1 MIIDGHHPCQ
11 HLHQDDKDPSQSLN
25 VSEEGHSVTKTKAP
39 SKSPGSGRKE
49 YVPRHRTGAYAVLMT
64 LYREQA
70 KDEYRGWVTKSYL
83 QEAAQPLADESLSQA
98 GNKSEHYT
106 AWSSVGT
113 LLKHELV
120 SRWSNPHKYNITQK
134 GIELAARILRVER
147 GEEMSTS
154 VGGSNDSNKRKRSD
168 DSDTEEMR
176 RKRLDK
182 FNAVN
187 VNLFANDEEEDE
199 DFKRAIELSK
209 AEADKSN
216 VETSSCADFDLGDTF
231 NMTDVGLGSTST
243 NNKDSAAPGPPSSS
257 SENFVSAP
265 GPSDNIPVCLQLQQR
280 FNHQMSASVEQVN
293 HHTPEFELRA
303 GSYDVILC
311 VDNTETVGGGAG
323 GRKTLKEDTVRHL
336 QRCGVAYDRR
346 NLNIGDFL
354 WIARERVA
362 EVRGQFQQRQ
372 PCELV
377 LPYIVER
384 KRLDDLWQSVKDGRY
399 EEQKF
404 RLKGCGLTHL
414 HYLIEDYPQKREF
427 WGRAGGGGGLVT
439 PEAIEQAIAN
449 TAVQEGFTVKKTDDQ
464 KGTIEYLTLITRL
477 LRQKYLNKDLASC
490 TFTDISDSLVG
501 RRDTTLLTFQ
511 HFNESSKKTKDLSV
525 GEVFAKMLL
534 RMKGLSVEMAQA
546 IVSQFPTPR
555 DLLNAYN
562 DCDSVPEKIKVITDL
577 TYGMENKRK
586 IPKSVAEALMKV
598 WTFEIIS

>member
-1 MIIDGHHPCQ
+1 M
-11 HLHQDDKDPSQSLN
+11 
-25 VSEEGHSVTKTKAP
+25 TK
-39 SKSPGSGRKE
+39 G
-49 YVPRHRTGAYAVLMT
+49 
-64 LYREQA
+64 
-70 KDEYRGWVTKSYL
+70 YL
-83 QEAAQPLADESLSQA
+83 QEAAQPLADESLSIT

-106 AWSSVGT
+106 AWSSVTT
-113 LLKHELV
+113 LIKHGLV

-134 GIELAARILRVER
+134 GMELAARILRVER
-147 GEEMSTS
+147 GEE
-154 VGGSNDSNKRKRSD
+154 VFNRKRQHED
-168 DSDTEEMR
+168 RDNEEIR
-176 RKRLDK
+176 RRRLDK
-182 FNAVN
+182 FDTVN
-187 VNLFANDEEEDE
+187 VNLFANEDE
-199 DFKRAIELSK
+199 DDEDLKRAIELSK
-209 AEADKSN
+209 AEADKSKHD
-216 VETSSCADFDLGDTF
+216 VGTVSCADFDLGDTF
-231 NMTDVGLGSTST
+231 NMTDVGLGSSST
-243 NNKDSAAPGPPSSS
+243 NTSAPGPSSGKILS
-257 SENFVSAP
+257 SP

-280 FNHQMSASVEQVN
+280 FNNEMAKDVEQINRHV
-293 HHTPEFELRA
+293 PQFEMRA

-372 PCELV
+372 PRELV

-490 TFTDISDSLVG
+490 TFTDITDGLVG

-511 HFNESSKKTKDLSV
+511 HFNESSKKTKDLTV

-546 IVSQFPTPR
+546 IVSQYPTPR

-562 DCDSVPEKIKVITDL
+562 NCDSVPDKVKVITDL

-598 WTFEIIS
+598 WTWEIIS